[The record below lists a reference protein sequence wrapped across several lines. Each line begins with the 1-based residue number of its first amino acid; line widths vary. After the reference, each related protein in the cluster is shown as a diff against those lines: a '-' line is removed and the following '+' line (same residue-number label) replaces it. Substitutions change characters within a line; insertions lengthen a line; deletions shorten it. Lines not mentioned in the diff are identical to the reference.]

1 MGMGIL
7 RHHLAENL
15 RLPHS
20 SRVPERRCTT
30 CHSPLPPLA
39 PGSDNSPGELG
50 SSQIKIAKFSTMM
63 IYGDDVF
70 LFLSH
75 IYIYIYIYLWLNFLK
90 IAKISEKWWKMEV
103 SLFHQSFDICYGD
116 LTIKH
121 WRGCAWISQR
131 KNIEKWNP
139 YHINTDK
146 VCSYFLGRC

>member
-1 MGMGIL
+1 
-7 RHHLAENL
+7 
-15 RLPHS
+15 
-20 SRVPERRCTT
+20 
-30 CHSPLPPLA
+30 
-39 PGSDNSPGELG
+39 
-50 SSQIKIAKFSTMM
+50 MM

-75 IYIYIYIYLWLNFLK
+75 IYIYIYIYLYLWLNFLK

-139 YHINTDK
+139 TTLILIKYVPIFWGGARRNTQSRPFCPIELWCDVGLWQIEVPK
-146 VCSYFLGRC
+146 NPPESWGFRSSIMLDNPVPFP